1 MTFALF
7 NCCFVPIQVSFSPE
21 SLNSTGFYMANYFI
35 DFFFLL
41 DILVNFRTVY
51 IDDKGQEVKQLKDI
65 AKFYVKRAFFI
76 DILATVPFD
85 DILQISSEYKAY
97 IKELQETKQSQWI

>member
-7 NCCFVPIQVSFSPE
+7 NCCFVPIQVSFAPE
-21 SLNSTGFYMANYFI
+21 ALNTTGFYVANYFI

-51 IDDKGQEVKQLKDI
+51 IDDKGHEVKQLKEI
-65 AKFYVKRAFFI
+65 AKFYMKRAFFI

-85 DILQISSEYKAY
+85 DIL
-97 IKELQETKQSQWI
+97 